1 LPGSA
6 ASRWA
11 ATARRIER
19 PGRCIGAGV
28 LGEQTLAASV
38 YDASRRIRMRRTGGR
53 GLPDSPSQRLPTD
66 LPSACGRGHVGQAF
80 WSRRCA
86 QDRIERDR
94 IERDRTERDQIA
106 QGQIAQDR
114 VEPILNALSL
124 RGRQLGGTGLPHRTG
139 EELGRPTPGGN
150 LAADRIPSRKTVPG
164 AQCRLSAVDRP
175 SADSPPI

>member
-1 LPGSA
+1 
-6 ASRWA
+6 
-11 ATARRIER
+11 
-19 PGRCIGAGV
+19 
-28 LGEQTLAASV
+28 
-38 YDASRRIRMRRTGGR
+38 
-53 GLPDSPSQRLPTD
+53 LPTD

-86 QDRIERDR
+86 QDRTERDRIERDR
-94 IERDRTERDQIA
+94 IERDRIERDRIE

-114 VEPILNALSL
+114 VEPILNALNL

-175 SADSPPI
+175 SADLPPI

>member
-1 LPGSA
+1 
-6 ASRWA
+6 
-11 ATARRIER
+11 
-19 PGRCIGAGV
+19 
-28 LGEQTLAASV
+28 
-38 YDASRRIRMRRTGGR
+38 MRRTRGR

-66 LPSACGRGHVGQAF
+66 LPSACAPGHVGQAF

-86 QDRIERDR
+86 QDRTERDR
-94 IERDRTERDQIA
+94 IE

-164 AQCRLSAVDRP
+164 ARCQPSAVDRP
-175 SADSPPI
+175 SADPPPI